1 MKKLITLIV
10 GCFIFSSLTNKLQA
24 QTNGMY
30 IPIPL
35 FCSNESDKFLN
46 VLKEAGFV
54 VEQNWVEEDGRNI
67 VTYWKRPL
75 KDNYSFALTITL
87 VEGITCLI
95 SMGNKVIFNKGIK
108 ATY

>member
-1 MKKLITLIV
+1 MKKLIALILS
-10 GCFIFSSLTNKLQA
+10 CFIFSSLTNTLQA
-24 QTNGMY
+24 QTNAMY
-30 IPIPL
+30 VPIPL
-35 FCSNESDKFLN
+35 FCSNESEKFLN
-46 VLKEAGFV
+46 VLKEGGFV

-95 SMGNKVIFNKGIK
+95 SMGNKVIFNKGVK
-108 ATY
+108 TTY